1 MSIFM
6 KNGVNEL
13 GIRYEQIEEITT
25 YFVENKEQHEAL
37 CKKLNEQIR
46 ISANADLLA
55 KFFTVTDVEYPTA
68 ITVDAHDMLIRTDIL
83 EAFSVA
89 GSRRTYVV
97 QYENEHDEVVE
108 ELCSLTDEQYA
119 LVLKDLQGELNCEN
133 IIILD
138 NGEIIESGIIDDIY
152 GYAPPRYFVYDNNE
166 NCVSDSFEY
175 EEDAREWAV
184 ENGYNKVFKHTYFRD
199 ENDKLQ
205 GAGVFQV

>member
-68 ITVDAHDMLIRTDIL
+68 ITVDAHDMLNKTDIL

-108 ELCSLTDEQYA
+108 ELCSLTDERIIFCITKDAIKNVFCYFSLDVLA
-119 LVLKDLQGELNCEN
+119 LIWYN
-133 IIILD
+133 IYRLI
-138 NGEIIESGIIDDIY
+138 NKE
-152 GYAPPRYFVYDNNE
+152 VYI
-166 NCVSDSFEY
+166 
-175 EEDAREWAV
+175 
-184 ENGYNKVFKHTYFRD
+184 
-199 ENDKLQ
+199 
-205 GAGVFQV
+205 